1 MALLAH
7 IIAWINA
14 ATNGLGKFLLAP
26 VGMMPGWLSNTI
38 VSAIAGVVLLA
49 IFKYT
54 SNQRAI
60 GRARDDIKANMLAL
74 RLFKESLSVALLAQ
88 GRTFRSALLLL
99 VHAIRPMLVM
109 ILPVTLLLAQL
120 GLWYQQRPLRAGQ
133 YAVVTMK
140 LNGPIDSP
148 WPEARISSM
157 PAADVTVGPVRILS
171 KREICWEIRA
181 RENGSRPIVFQVGG
195 RRIEKELTIGDGF
208 MRVSAE
214 RPAWQWADI
223 LQHPAEKPF
232 EPDSAVR
239 SVSISYPGRSS
250 WTSGTNWWVL
260 YFFGASVVFALIF
273 KPFLRVR
280 M

>member
-1 MALLAH
+1 MMGTVTVNLA
-7 IIAWINA
+7 
-14 ATNGLGKFLLAP
+14 
-26 VGMMPGWLSNTI
+26 
-38 VSAIAGVVLLA
+38 
-49 IFKYT
+49 
-54 SNQRAI
+54 
-60 GRARDDIKANMLAL
+60 
-74 RLFKESLSVALLAQ
+74 
-88 GRTFRSALLLL
+88 
-99 VHAIRPMLVM
+99 
-109 ILPVTLLLAQL
+109 
-120 GLWYQQRPLRAGQ
+120 YQ
-133 YAVVTMK
+133 
-140 LNGPIDSP
+140 
-148 WPEARISSM
+148 

-181 RENGSRPIVFQVGG
+181 RENGNRPIVFQVGG
-195 RRIEKELTIGDGF
+195 RRIEKELTIGDGL

-223 LQHPAEKPF
+223 LQHPAERPF

-260 YFFGASVVFALIF
+260 YFFAASVVFALIF